1 MDSGT
6 YWGSKGGAV
15 VRALASHQCG
25 PGSNPGVN
33 TICGLSL
40 LLVLSLAPRG
50 FFFGYP
56 GFPLSLNTNSSK
68 FQFDLERILSAPC
81 LNKLLL
87 QKGKIRRSTVQTK
100 YMPHVSDEV
109 GTQDECLKMHELV
122 IFTLHFT
129 KRQKTDVID

>member
-50 FFFGYP
+50 FFFGYS
-56 GFPLSLNTNSSK
+56 GFPLSSNTNSSK

-81 LNKLLL
+81 LKKLLL

-129 KRQKTDVID
+129 KRQKTDVTD

>member
-50 FFFGYP
+50 FFFEYS
-56 GFPLSLNTNSSK
+56 GFPLSSKTSSSK
-68 FQFDLERILSAPC
+68 FQFDLERTLTAPC

-87 QKGKIRRSTVQTK
+87 QKGEIRRSNVQTK

>member
-15 VRALASHQCG
+15 VRALASHQCR
-25 PGSNPGVN
+25 PGSNLGVN

-50 FFFGYP
+50 FLFGYS
-56 GFPLSLNTNSSK
+56 GFPLSSNTNSTK

-109 GTQDECLKMHELV
+109 GTRDECLKMHELV